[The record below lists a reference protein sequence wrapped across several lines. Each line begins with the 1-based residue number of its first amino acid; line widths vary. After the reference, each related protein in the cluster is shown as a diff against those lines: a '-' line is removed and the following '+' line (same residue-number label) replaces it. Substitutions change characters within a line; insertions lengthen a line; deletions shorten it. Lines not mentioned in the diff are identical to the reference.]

1 MLILP
6 FLPLYY
12 IYTMDSGSIFNARTK
27 VLLSI
32 IFGIS
37 SLLLSPYGIAISL
50 DTVKIDIPWSLI
62 FPLTIT
68 MALGWNYGL
77 LTGLSGAAFFPFLLW
92 AEDGWVN
99 LTTSLLYL
107 LLYLIVGLANGQHY
121 ENLLKSRILRI
132 AVAVGIYILINL
144 FYDAYLFSFILQYNP
159 PFWKVDAV
167 TMIDQ
172 NIIYSFAFK
181 DSINVI
187 AVTLAAETLLRLP
200 LFRKALG
207 LPLYAS
213 MHANHLIFVITL
225 LVPILIW
232 LMFLGLGYVL
242 LRNQN
247 ALLYE
252 HKSFALMVILVNG
265 FLASRILFY
274 YSETRF
280 TLQHKL
286 NDSENRYRTVFE
298 NITDV
303 LYQTDMNGVIIE
315 MSPSIT
321 PLSGYTPEEL
331 IGTPFNL
338 LIDIP
343 IDSKF
348 ELLYSQ
354 KSSELKD
361 QEVKLKT
368 KHGETKYVSINTCLI
383 FDTTV
388 APVYIGGIMRD
399 VSERKKNEWLIAD
412 KNRILQLQ
420 NKELEQFA
428 YITSHD
434 LQEPLQTLTSISAMM
449 KEEYAGTLDQQ
460 AETYLD
466 FITSSS
472 LSMKTLIKG
481 LLDYSRIGKNGALML
496 VDTKAL
502 VNELIIELN
511 EVIQEQ
517 SALITVEDL
526 PQLLAYPLELKL
538 AFHNLLNNALKFQAQ
553 NKVPRIKISAQ
564 RQVQQ
569 WVFAVQDNGI
579 GLEAKDFEKIF
590 IIFKRLHNRSEY
602 RGAGI
607 GLSHCKKI
615 VELHGGNIWVDSKP
629 GEGSTFY
636 FTIPIVS

>member
-1 MLILP
+1 
-6 FLPLYY
+6 
-12 IYTMDSGSIFNARTK
+12 MDLESIFDARTK

-32 IFGIS
+32 LFGIS
-37 SLLLSPYGIAISL
+37 SLLLAPYGIAVSL
-50 DTVKIDIPWSLI
+50 DTVKIDIPWSQI

-68 MALGWNYGL
+68 MAWGWRYGL
-77 LTGLSGAAFFPFLLW
+77 LVGLSGGAFFPFLLW
-92 AEDGWVN
+92 SEDGWVN

-107 LLYLIVGLANGQHY
+107 LLYSLVGLGNGQRY
-121 ENLLKSRILRI
+121 ARLLKSRVLRI
-132 AVAVGIYILINL
+132 AVAVGIYVLINL
-144 FYDAYLFSFILQYNP
+144 VYDAYFFSLILQYNP
-159 PFWKVDAV
+159 PFWKADAV
-167 TMIDQ
+167 TAIDQ

-187 AVTLAAETLLRLP
+187 GVVLASEALLRLP
-200 LFRKALG
+200 LLRKALG
-207 LPLYAS
+207 LPLLAS

-232 LMFLGLGYVL
+232 LVFLGLGYAL
-242 LRNQN
+242 LRDHN

-280 TLQHKL
+280 TLQNKL
-286 NDSENRYRTVFE
+286 KDSENRYRSVFE

-303 LYQTDMNGVIIE
+303 LYQTDMNGLIIE
-315 MSPSIT
+315 MSPSIA

-449 KEEYAGTLDQQ
+449 KEEYSGTLDQQ

-472 LSMKTLIKG
+472 LRMKTLIKG

-517 SALITVEDL
+517 AALITVEDL

-538 AFHNLLNNALKFQAQ
+538 AFHNLLNNALKFQTQ

-564 RQVQQ
+564 RQVQH